1 MNLSNP
7 EELKNLIRKH
17 GFSFSKSLGQN
28 FLTDR
33 KILDNIIEAAGLD
46 KNCGALEIGA
56 GAGVL
61 TRELAKNTAKTVA
74 VELDKRL
81 IPVLSD
87 ALGEFENAEIINGD
101 ILKLNLRGL
110 ISEKFAGMPV
120 SVVANLP
127 YYITTPIIIK
137 LLENS
142 DLLNSITVMVQKEVA
157 ERICAQPGGKEYG
170 ALSIAVQYK
179 SAPEIICTAE
189 PNCFTPPPKVASSVV
204 TLKILHEPSVR
215 VKDEKLF
222 FNVVKSAFGQRRK
235 TLSNALAGSPYLS
248 LPKEE
253 IVRILGELGFNA
265 DIRGEKLSISDFA
278 SLVNK
283 IYELR

>member
-33 KILDNIIEAAGLD
+33 KILDNIIKAAELD
-46 KNCGALEIGA
+46 KSCSALEIGA

-74 VELDKRL
+74 VELDRRL

-101 ILKLNLRGL
+101 ILKLDLRGL

-157 ERICAQPGGKEYG
+157 ERICAKPGGKEYG

-189 PNCFTPPPKVASSVV
+189 PGCFTPPPKVASSVV
-204 TLKILHEPSVR
+204 MLKILPEPSVS

-235 TLSNALAGSPYLS
+235 TLSNALAGSPYFS
-248 LPKEE
+248 LPKDE
-253 IVRILGELGFNA
+253 IVRTLGELGFNA

>member
-33 KILDNIIEAAGLD
+33 KILDNIIEAAELD
-46 KNCGALEIGA
+46 KSGGALEIGA

-61 TRELAKNTAKTVA
+61 TRELAKNTTKTVA
-74 VELDKRL
+74 VELDRRL

-87 ALGEFENAEIINGD
+87 ALGEFENSEIINDD
-101 ILKLNLRGL
+101 ILKLDLRGL

-170 ALSIAVQYK
+170 ALSIAVRYK
-179 SAPEIICTAE
+179 SEPEIICTAE
-189 PNCFTPPPKVASSVV
+189 PDCFMPPPKVASSVV
-204 TLKILHEPSVR
+204 TLRILPEPSVCI
-215 VKDEKLF
+215 KDEKLF
-222 FNVVKSAFGQRRK
+222 FSVVKSAFGQRRK

-248 LPKEE
+248 IPKEE
-253 IVRILGELGFNA
+253 IIRILGELGFNA

-278 SLVNK
+278 SLSNK

>member
-46 KNCGALEIGA
+46 KSCGALEIGA

-101 ILKLNLRGL
+101 ILKLDLRGL
-110 ISEKFAGMPV
+110 ISEKFAGVPV

-142 DLLNSITVMVQKEVA
+142 GLLNSITVMVQKEVA
-157 ERICAQPGGKEYG
+157 ERICAKPGGKEYG

-189 PNCFTPPPKVASSVV
+189 PGCFTPPPKVASSVV
-204 TLKILHEPSVR
+204 TLRILPKPSVC

-235 TLSNALAGSPYLS
+235 TLSNALAGSPYFS
-248 LPKEE
+248 LQKEQIAKMLDE
-253 IVRILGELGFNA
+253 MGLGSN
-265 DIRGEKLSISDFA
+265 IRGEKLSISDFA
-278 SLVNK
+278 SLSNK
-283 IYELR
+283 IYELL

>member
-7 EELKNLIRKH
+7 EELKNLIKKH

-33 KILDNIIEAAGLD
+33 KILDNIIEAAELD
-46 KNCGALEIGA
+46 KSGGALEIGA

-61 TRELAKNTAKTVA
+61 TRELAKNTSKTVA
-74 VELDKRL
+74 VELDRRL

-87 ALGEFENAEIINGD
+87 ALGEFENSEIINGD
-101 ILKLNLRGL
+101 ILKLDLRGL

-170 ALSIAVQYK
+170 ALSIAVRYK
-179 SAPEIICTAE
+179 SEPEIICTAE
-189 PNCFTPPPKVASSVV
+189 PGCFMPPPKVASSVV
-204 TLKILHEPSVR
+204 TLRILPEPSVC

-222 FNVVKSAFGQRRK
+222 FSVVKSAFGQRRK

-248 LPKEE
+248 LPKED

-278 SLVNK
+278 SLANK

>member
-33 KILDNIIEAAGLD
+33 KILDSIIKAAELD
-46 KNCGALEIGA
+46 KSCGALEIGA

-87 ALGEFENAEIINGD
+87 ALGEFENAEIINDD
-101 ILKLNLRGL
+101 ILKLDLRGL

-157 ERICAQPGGKEYG
+157 ERICAKPGGKEYG

-189 PNCFTPPPKVASSVV
+189 PGCFTPPPKVASSVV
-204 TLKILHEPSVR
+204 MLKILPEPSVR

-235 TLSNALAGSPYLS
+235 TLSNALAGSPYFS
-248 LPKEE
+248 LQKEQIAKMLDE
-253 IVRILGELGFNA
+253 AGLGSN
-265 DIRGEKLSISDFA
+265 IRGEKLSISDFA
-278 SLVNK
+278 SLSNK
-283 IYELR
+283 IYELL

>member
-33 KILDNIIEAAGLD
+33 EILDSIIKASNLD
-46 KNCGALEIGA
+46 KSCGALEIGA

-101 ILKLNLRGL
+101 ILKLDLRGL

-127 YYITTPIIIK
+127 YYITTPIIIR

-157 ERICAQPGGKEYG
+157 ERICAKPGGKEYG

-189 PNCFTPPPKVASSVV
+189 PGCFTPPPKVASSVV
-204 TLKILHEPSVR
+204 TLRILTEPSVI

-235 TLSNALAGSPYLS
+235 TLSNALAGSPYFL
-248 LPKEE
+248 LQKEQIAKMLDE
-253 IVRILGELGFNA
+253 MGLGSN
-265 DIRGEKLSISDFA
+265 IRGEKLSISDFA
-278 SLVNK
+278 SLSNK
-283 IYELR
+283 IYEIL